1 MYRCFFYKL
10 FWYEC
15 HSYHHNRKN
24 RWKENK
30 ICISLFQASITSG
43 CLIETKRVN
52 TFIMASNKVIN
63 DSIFAKRTLN
73 HLYRPTAC
81 YITLFQSSLLWFN
94 HLSTNLERFRED
106 NCYSIIENTFTKHQ
120 RVKRHI
126 HVQVT
131 KTLIDWLLFHSNF
144 NFSVQ

>member
-1 MYRCFFYKL
+1 MLYVKWISFFELRHYQ
-10 FWYEC
+10 
-15 HSYHHNRKN
+15 
-24 RWKENK
+24 
-30 ICISLFQASITSG
+30 IS
-43 CLIETKRVN
+43 N
-52 TFIMASNKVIN
+52 TELLLS
-63 DSIFAKRTLN
+63 STL
-73 HLYRPTAC
+73 HLYLNSKVKCSSRVVAKKCIYMIRYQKKNINKHLDPFWNKA
-81 YITLFQSSLLWFN
+81 LFQSSLLWFN